1 MLTSSSPSSGIRC
14 ETQVRDAQRLKCELP
29 VCTTP
34 GAWRVWPSAH
44 APHNSCVQLSQV
56 WSLSSVYNRKKV
68 YNSIFTHTLSSHLAL
83 GRTRRGR
90 GPAETLRPKLP
101 NPTPVTAPPP
111 LRRRSVRL
119 RGHRTRLLR
128 CIKHNVFE
136 QRAPSLTKAAP
147 ISPIYT
153 IHLWSYMLSGTGG
166 SPPPATPLLASDAAL
181 LWRESCDLDDDA
193 RACSDGCTPTAGE
206 PSATWL
212 QQPMGMPAPAG
223 SGQRAVGSE
232 PINCGAAPG
241 GGGVISR
248 RRESPPSAPPTA
260 PPLPSRKLPSRRDC

>member
-1 MLTSSSPSSGIRC
+1 MKI
-14 ETQVRDAQRLKCELP
+14 KLP
-29 VCTTP
+29 ARFSLPP
-34 GAWRVWPSAH
+34 GP
-44 APHNSCVQLSQV
+44 P
-56 WSLSSVYNRKKV
+56 
-68 YNSIFTHTLSSHLAL
+68 
-83 GRTRRGR
+83 GGGR
-90 GPAETLRPKLP
+90 G
-101 NPTPVTAPPP
+101 TPVTAPPGHDGGP
-111 LRRRSVRL
+111 SRGLRLKNVK
-119 RGHRTRLLR
+119 GATDDRTRDFAR

>member
-1 MLTSSSPSSGIRC
+1 M
-14 ETQVRDAQRLKCELP
+14 
-29 VCTTP
+29 
-34 GAWRVWPSAH
+34 
-44 APHNSCVQLSQV
+44 
-56 WSLSSVYNRKKV
+56 YRKKV
-68 YNSIFTHTLSSHLAL
+68 YSSVFTHTLSSHLAL
-83 GRTRRGR
+83 GRTR
-90 GPAETLRPKLP
+90 AAQ
-101 NPTPVTAPPP
+101 TAPPSP
-111 LRRRSVRL
+111 VRPPREPVRPGT
-119 RGHRTRLLR
+119 RGGGTAATGTAPAATPATEHDLW

-166 SPPPATPLLASDAAL
+166 SPPPATPLLASDAL

-260 PPLPSRKLPSRRDC
+260 PLLPSRKLPSRRDC

>member
-1 MLTSSSPSSGIRC
+1 MKI
-14 ETQVRDAQRLKCELP
+14 ELP
-29 VCTTP
+29 
-34 GAWRVWPSAH
+34 ARF
-44 APHNSCVQLSQV
+44 
-56 WSLSSVYNRKKV
+56 SLPPR
-68 YNSIFTHTLSSHLAL
+68 A
-83 GRTRRGR
+83 
-90 GPAETLRPKLP
+90 GPARRREGGAH
-101 NPTPVTAPPP
+101 TAPPRHDGRP
-111 LRRRSVRL
+111 PSAEVRL
-119 RGHRTRLLR
+119 RPATCEGPPNTTFLR

-166 SPPPATPLLASDAAL
+166 SPPPATPLLASDAL